1 MKISTPPAAKIVR
14 GLLFAMAML
23 APLPTLAQTQPQA
36 QSPAQPQTAQPQA
49 TQPSAPAQSPDAELD
64 QKLAKYDPVAV
75 NAAKHYAQVF
85 NMKSVLAQSMP
96 AVRDAIIQ
104 MVKAKNPQLDD
115 ASIADFVQTA
125 LKTMYMDQ
133 APFYEKFT
141 IVTMLD
147 VYTTE
152 EIVAIDQFYSSP
164 IGQSMLKKAPQVMA
178 KMPEMF
184 EIMQKQIFPMALQE
198 AQKALKAKGKDIA
211 L

>member
-1 MKISTPPAAKIVR
+1 MKINTLPATKLVR
-14 GLLFAMAML
+14 GLLFATAML
-23 APLPTLAQTQPQA
+23 APLPAMAQTQPA
-36 QSPAQPQTAQPQA
+36 APAQAQPQA
-49 TQPSAPAQSPDAELD
+49 TQPQATQPQAPDVELD

-104 MVKAKNPQLDD
+104 MVKSKNPQLDD
-115 ASIADFVQTA
+115 ATIADFVQTA
-125 LKTMYMDQ
+125 LKTMYVDQ

-164 IGQSMLKKAPQVMA
+164 IGQSMLKKAPQVLA
-178 KMPEMF
+178 KMPQMF
-184 EIMQKQIFPMALQE
+184 EIMQQQIFPMALQE